1 MARIN
6 VYLPDDLAT
15 AVNAAQLPV
24 SRICQKA
31 LSQEVRKLEVKHEA
45 TFDPDQ
51 VAARIKQS
59 EDTALA
65 EGRTLGVRWAADI
78 ATRDELERIAHLGD
92 WVKSGG
98 SGFLLPEHH
107 SLVTFLEAE
116 GVPGAIEHEFERE
129 PNEQDDVLVNRSA
142 TVVGVI
148 TGASEVWEAVKDRLS

>member
-59 EDTALA
+59 EETTFA

-78 ATRDELERIAHLGD
+78 ATRNELERIAHLKD
-92 WVKSGG
+92 WLKGKGRSC
-98 SGFLLPEHH
+98 LLPEHH
-107 SLVTFLEAE
+107 SLVAFLEAE
-116 GVPGAIEHEFERE
+116 RVPGAIEHEFERA
-129 PNEQDDVLVNRSA
+129 PDEQNDVLVNRST
-142 TVVGVI
+142 TVAGVI
-148 TGASEVWEAVKDRLS
+148 TGAIEVWEAVKDQLS